1 MHRGAGEFRFMVFL
15 AGSYGPARLR
25 VLVAESDAAVARQM
39 AAALAAGLLNA
50 EVEIAD
56 SLAAAEMRLR
66 GIRFSALIA
75 STGLS
80 DDAVTRLRP
89 LMRGPLLMTGPMAG
103 AVEARYRGADDFLV
117 APVTAQALI
126 EKLLACIA
134 EKPVAIEEPHHHGPS
149 SFENFIGASQ
159 AIRQVYA
166 QIERVASSKAAVFI
180 TGESGTGKELAAQAV
195 HRRSGRTGSFVALN
209 CGAIPKELIESE
221 IFGHMRGAFTGA
233 VDDHAGAAE
242 TAHGGTLF
250 LDEICELDVALQS
263 KLLRFV
269 QTGEVRR
276 VGGAKAK
283 KVDVRIVCA
292 TNRDP
297 KAEVAAGRFREDLFY
312 RLHVLPVHMP
322 PLRARGDDT
331 IMLARAFLAKLAREE
346 ERNFTGFDPL
356 AERLIASYAWPG
368 NVREL
373 ESAIRR
379 IVVLNDGGMVSAD
392 MLPDEIAA
400 SVLGQPHA
408 GARRAEKTVLPMH
421 IQEERIIDDALS
433 AFDGN
438 ISRAAAALEIN
449 PSTIYRR
456 RQTSRRAA
464 AE

>member
-1 MHRGAGEFRFMVFL
+1 MVLL
-15 AGSYGPARLR
+15 AGSFGPARLR
-25 VLVAESDAAVARQM
+25 VLVAESDAGHARQI

-56 SLAAAEMRLR
+56 SLANAEVRLR

-75 STGLS
+75 GMGLGS
-80 DDAVTRLRP
+80 DFVERLRP
-89 LMRGPLLMTGPMAG
+89 LMSGPLVVTGAFG
-103 AVEARYRGADDFLV
+103 LSTGEDLKRRGADAV
-117 APVTAQALI
+117 ISAPFSPSA
-126 EKLLACIA
+126 
-134 EKPVAIEEPHHHGPS
+134 AIEQLIAALAARPAVAESPAQTVSG
-149 SFENFIGASQ
+149 FAGFIGGSEAM
-159 AIRQVYA
+159 RRVYSE
-166 QIERVASSKAAVFI
+166 IERIAPSKAAAFV
-180 TGESGTGKELAAQAV
+180 TGESGTGKELAAHAIHAQ
-195 HRRSGRTGSFVALN
+195 SGRAGPFVALN

-221 IFGHMRGAFTGA
+221 VFGHMRGSFTGA
-233 VDDHAGAAE
+233 FEDHTGAAE
-242 TAHGGTLF
+242 AAHGGTLF
-250 LDEICELDVALQS
+250 LDEICEMDISLQT

-276 VGGAKAK
+276 VGGTKAK

-297 KAEVAAGRFREDLFY
+297 RGEVQAGRFREDLFY

-322 PLRARGDDT
+322 PLRLRGEDTLMVAR
-331 IMLARAFLAKLAREE
+331 IFLARLSKEE
-346 ERNFTGFDPL
+346 GRSFAGFDPF

-373 ESAIRR
+373 ESVIRR
-379 IVVLNDGGMVSAD
+379 IVVLNHGGLVTAD
-392 MLPDEIAA
+392 MMPVEITNA
-400 SVLGQPHA
+400 VLTQPHGETRKA
-408 GARRAEKTVLPMH
+408 KQVLPMWV
-421 IQEERIIDDALS
+421 QEERIIEEALA

-456 RQTSRRAA
+456 RQTGRRAA